1 MNEKSTRTIE
11 KEISFEN
18 SGEKIIMTV
27 EIVNVNKNT
36 KIKDFLETMFKEI
49 KDSLFWCWNFLW

>member
-49 KDSLFWCWNFLW
+49 KDSLF